1 MRDRLKVATVVGT
14 RPELIR
20 LSRLIP
26 LLDENCEHILIHT
39 GQNSSP
45 NLKDVFFS
53 DLGLRQPDYFLNC
66 DTTSFITVMAD
77 TLVKCGEIFLRQ
89 RPDAVLILGD
99 TNSSI
104 AAIVAERLHIPV
116 YHMEAGNRSFDSNVP
131 EELNRRLVDHIATFN
146 LPYNSISERNLLNE
160 GLHSRFIMKTG
171 SPMRQVLR
179 FYGDKITQS
188 DALRLNGVRKGEYIL
203 ASLHRQENV
212 DSKTRLTKLISG
224 LSGLSASHNVPV
236 LVSTHPR
243 TASKLQ
249 QFEIQGEANLI
260 FVEPMGFLDYCKLQM
275 EAKLV
280 VSDSGTVS
288 EESNILGFPA
298 ITPRVSMER
307 PEAME
312 TGGIIMT
319 GIEPGSML
327 LGADYALANSDL
339 ERPLPEG
346 YEVDDFSERV
356 LSFVVSTA
364 RLASEW
370 RGLRGLD

>member
-26 LLDENCEHILIHT
+26 LLDEKCEHTLIHT

-45 NLKDVFFS
+45 NLRDVFFS
-53 DLGLRQPDYFLNC
+53 DLQLRQPDYFLDC
-66 DTTSFITVMAD
+66 DTTSFATVMAD
-77 TLVKCGEIFLRQ
+77 TLVKCEDIFLRQ

-116 YHMEAGNRSFDSNVP
+116 YHMEAGNRSFDINVP
-131 EELNRRLVDHIATFN
+131 EEMNRRLVDHIATFN
-146 LPYNSISERNLLNE
+146 LPYNSFSERNLLNE

-171 SPMRQVLR
+171 SPMPQVLH
-179 FYGDKITQS
+179 FYEDKITQS
-188 DALRLNGVRKGEYIL
+188 EALGWNGVSKGQYIL

-212 DSKTRLTKLISG
+212 DLKSRLTKLISG
-224 LSGLSASHNVPV
+224 LSSLGTSHGIPV
-236 LVSTHPR
+236 LISTHPR
-243 TASKLQ
+243 TAARLQ
-249 QFEIQGEANLI
+249 QFDIQGEANLL

-288 EESNILGFPA
+288 EESSILGFPA
-298 ITPRVSMER
+298 ITPRGSMER
-307 PEAME
+307 PEALE
-312 TGGIIMT
+312 TGGIVMT
-319 GIEPGSML
+319 GVEPDSML
-327 LGADYALANSDL
+327 LGAEYVLANSDA

-346 YEVDDFSERV
+346 YEVEDFAERV
-356 LSFVVSTA
+356 LGFVISTA
-364 RLASEW
+364 KLSSEW
-370 RGLRGLD
+370 RGLRRLD